1 MARIAVGGFMHETN
15 CFVPGVT
22 DFEYFAE
29 HRDRPPLC
37 RGDEIFDWLP
47 NAGMALSGFLDAIDD
62 EHELVPLIWTSGGAG
77 ALVSSDA
84 FERCS
89 AELVGALSQRM
100 PVDAVYLDLHGACTS
115 EEFEDGESELLRR
128 VRSAVG
134 NDIPIVVSHD
144 YHANVTPETAE
155 LCDALCGYH
164 TYPHIDR
171 PGTGARA
178 AKALEMILRRGRP
191 TFKAIRKIPFLIP
204 LTFQC
209 TMIEPSQSIVMA
221 SKAGEAGDVS
231 TSDVLTLAYLAGFP
245 PSDQYWCGPSVVC
258 HGYDHD
264 AVEMAADR
272 LEKLIEAHEADF
284 AGVELTPD
292 EAVREAMQLAKGAS
306 KPVVIADT
314 QDNPGAGGTCDTTGL
329 LAALVENDAVG
340 AVIGIMCDPDAAAR
354 AHEAGENAEIE
365 IDLGGKSGIDGDAPY
380 SGKFTVAKLG
390 NGKFHCTGPYQG
402 GRDMDL
408 GPMALLRIGGVSIVT
423 ASKRAQAGDQ
433 EMFRHLNIE
442 PSQQKILALKSSV
455 HFRAH
460 FQPIAEEVLVALAP
474 GGHISDPR
482 RYAYKKLRPGIRLTP
497 LGPEWAG

>member
-1 MARIAVGGFMHETN
+1 MARIAIGGFMHETN

-22 DFEYFAE
+22 DFDYFAE

-37 RGDEIFDWLP
+37 RGAEIFEWLP
-47 NAGMALSGFLDAIDD
+47 SAGMALSGFLEAIGS

-77 ALVSSDA
+77 ALVSRDA

-89 AELVGALSQRM
+89 AELVGALSRQM

-134 NDIPIVVSHD
+134 ENIPIVVSHD
-144 YHANVTPETAE
+144 YHANVTPETAH

-171 PGTGARA
+171 PDTGVRA
-178 AKALEMILRRGRP
+178 AKALEIILKRGQP
-191 TFKAIRKIPFLIP
+191 TAKAIRNIPFLIP

-209 TMIEPSQSIVMA
+209 TMVEPSHSIVAA
-221 SKAGEAGDVS
+221 SAAGEGG
-231 TSDVLTLAYLAGFP
+231 DVLTLAYLAGFP
-245 PSDQYWCGPSVVC
+245 PSDQFWCGPSVIC
-258 HGYDHD
+258 HGYDQA
-264 AVEMAADR
+264 AVEAAADA
-272 LEKLIEAHEADF
+272 LAAKIEALEADF
-284 AGVELTPD
+284 AGAEFAPD
-292 EAVREAMQLAKGAS
+292 DAVKEAMRIAKGAS

-314 QDNPGAGGTCDTTGL
+314 QDNPGAGGTCDTTGM
-329 LAALVENDAVG
+329 LAALVDNDAYG
-340 AVIGIMCDPDAAAR
+340 AVMGILCDPEAAAC

-365 IDLGGKSGIDGDAPY
+365 IALGGKSGITGDAPY
-380 SGKFTVAKLG
+380 QGTFTVAKLG
-390 NGKFHCTGPYQG
+390 SGKFHCTGPYQG

-433 EMFRHLNIE
+433 EMFRHLGIE
-442 PSQQKILALKSSV
+442 PSQQKILVLKSSV

-460 FQPIAEEVLVALAP
+460 FQPIAEDVLVSLAP

-482 RYAYKKLRPGIRLTP
+482 QYAYTKLRPGIRLVP
-497 LGPEWAG
+497 LGPEWVGND